1 MEAKWIERIN
11 GHIDNEDNGKQ
22 ERISYSQREE
32 VQGGRKGGK
41 RDVYCDSE
49 GWDDSAYYTKQT
61 ILCELHREISE
72 THQRRNTSKINQK

>member
-22 ERISYSQREE
+22 ENKLQSERGSTWRE
-32 VQGGRKGGK
+32 KGGK

>member
-22 ERISYSQREE
+22 ENKLQSERGSTGRE
-32 VQGGRKGGK
+32 KGGK

-49 GWDDSAYYTKQT
+49 GWDDSAY
-61 ILCELHREISE
+61 
-72 THQRRNTSKINQK
+72 